1 MYGYMFPNIFSDY
14 SVKSAAVRHPAC
26 QVAIL
31 SPMGW
36 LGSLFDWQLFGT
48 MAVKVTAAYLLALP
62 IGWEREQAQH
72 SVGLRTFPLVAMA
85 SCGYVLL
92 ADTFIGGQYTGVD
105 AAARSRIIQ
114 GLTTGIGFIGG
125 GAIMR
130 SRGNVRGTATAASIW
145 NTGVIGAAVAESRFE
160 IAVILSLL
168 NLITLRLLVPLK
180 ERADKAAPEASK

>member
-1 MYGYMFPNIFSDY
+1 
-14 SVKSAAVRHPAC
+14 
-26 QVAIL
+26 
-31 SPMGW
+31 MGW

-48 MAVKVTAAYLLALP
+48 ITVKVTAAYLLALP

-92 ADTFIGGQYTGVD
+92 ADTVTGGD

-130 SRGNVRGTATAASIW
+130 GRGNVHGTATAASIW
-145 NTGVIGAAVAESRFE
+145 NTGVIGAAIAESRFE

-168 NLITLRLLVPLK
+168 NLITLHLLIPLK
-180 ERADKAAPEASK
+180 ERADRTQPKAPK